1 MKIRPQICSRHS
13 LITCVDGGRL
23 KMSLYL
29 AAALG
34 TGHVYCVI
42 GGLDVLNNSQIALL
56 SVTVAQRL
64 SVRWWNSRM
73 PTLAA
78 FRNYNY

>member
-42 GGLDVLNNSQIALL
+42 GGLDVLTIHRLL
-56 SVTVAQRL
+56 C
-64 SVRWWNSRM
+64 
-73 PTLAA
+73 
-78 FRNYNY
+78 